1 MLLVTDPMQRRT
13 VIVVVVVAE
22 AVFVVVV
29 ELPEVVVVVVEPQVD
44 GEGAMEKDVDQDVR
58 VLDADD
64 REDGVE
70 EPSGQED

>member
-29 ELPEVVVVVVEPQVD
+29 ELPEVVVVVVKPQVD
-44 GEGAMEKDVDQDVR
+44 GERAMEEGIDE
-58 VLDADD
+58 AG
-64 REDGVE
+64 DGWKV
-70 EPSGQED
+70 GH

>member
-29 ELPEVVVVVVEPQVD
+29 ELPEVVVVVVEPQVG
-44 GEGAMEKDVDQDVR
+44 GERAMEEGIEEGEVGGKWVVEVDETNR
-58 VLDADD
+58 NWW
-64 REDGVE
+64 
-70 EPSGQED
+70 S

>member
-44 GEGAMEKDVDQDVR
+44 GEGAMEEGIGEAGDVWKV
-58 VLDADD
+58 
-64 REDGVE
+64 GH
-70 EPSGQED
+70 